1 MSDDPTPS
9 NETNQPIQRRRVFIA
24 SSVNSPTNA
33 STSPADAAPEI
44 VFDAVGQDVRD
55 EEDDL
60 PLLTEVV
67 TGPLPVATLAN
78 QAANQAQ
85 LDAVHQELARWL
97 AEELPEAILKVT
109 DGVADQLMKELTDQ
123 AERQLLPR
131 LLAHLAPLHHH

>member
-1 MSDDPTPS
+1 MSDDPIPS
-9 NETNQPIQRRRVFIA
+9 TEANWPIQRRRVFIA

-33 STSPADAAPEI
+33 PTSPAEAAPEI

-55 EEDDL
+55 DEDDL

-67 TGPLPVATLAN
+67 TGPLPVATLT
-78 QAANQAQ
+78 NQAQ

-131 LLAHLAPLHHH
+131 LLSRLTLQQH

>member
-33 STSPADAAPEI
+33 STSPAEAAPEI
-44 VFDAVGQDVRD
+44 VFDAVGQDVRN

-67 TGPLPVATLAN
+67 TGPLPVATL
-78 QAANQAQ
+78 AANQAQ

>member
-1 MSDDPTPS
+1 MSEDPTPS
-9 NETNQPIQRRRVFIA
+9 TEANRPIQRRRMFIA
-24 SSVNSPTNA
+24 SSVNAPTNA
-33 STSPADAAPEI
+33 PTSPAEAAPEI

-55 EEDDL
+55 DEDGL
-60 PLLTEVV
+60 PLLTEVI
-67 TGPLPVATLAN
+67 TGPLPVATLDN

-97 AEELPEAILKVT
+97 AEELPDAILKVT

-131 LLAHLAPLHHH
+131 LLARLTPQHH